1 MVTNFDWIDFSK
13 LKDIKEVICHIML
26 EKTECEYFDER
37 RAMVI
42 ANSVENRIQKL
53 KEVAA
58 DVSGKIININA
69 QSSTQDDVEK
79 NVAEDYTRKN
89 KEV

>member
-1 MVTNFDWIDFSK
+1 MTNFDWINFSK

-37 RAMVI
+37 RVMAI
-42 ANSVENRIQKL
+42 ADSVEKRIQKL

-58 DVSGKIININA
+58 DAFGKTININA
-69 QSSTQDDVEK
+69 QNSTQDDVEK
-79 NVAEDYTRKN
+79 NIAEDYTGK
-89 KEV
+89 K